1 MPFITKISTQK
12 KNTERF
18 NIFLDEKYAFS
29 VDADVLVRF
38 DLKKGKELDELD
50 ILEIQH
56 GDDVKKA
63 FNRAVEFL
71 SYRMRSEKE
80 VRDHLKKKETPD
92 MVISE
97 VIHKLYD
104 YRYLNDKEFAEA
116 YASTHK
122 KTNGKGSDV
131 LFRELK
137 AKGID
142 DDTIKETLSAFTFDE
157 QIQEALKHI
166 GKILKKDKKLSTKEI
181 RQRAQMQLQRK
192 GFPFD
197 VINAALEQTEYENDD
212 EAEME
217 ALKAH
222 AEKAIRKYRYD
233 GSYESGMKV
242 KQYLFRKG
250 FSIDDIDQFLQEEE

>member
-1 MPFITKISTQK
+1 
-12 KNTERF
+12 
-18 NIFLDEKYAFS
+18 
-29 VDADVLVRF
+29 LVRF

-122 KTNGKGSDV
+122 KTNGKGPDV

-142 DDTIKETLSAFTFDE
+142 DDTIKETLSAFTFDD

-166 GKILKKDKKLSTKEI
+166 GKILKKDKKLS
-181 RQRAQMQLQRK
+181 
-192 GFPFD
+192 
-197 VINAALEQTEYENDD
+197 
-212 EAEME
+212 
-217 ALKAH
+217 
-222 AEKAIRKYRYD
+222 
-233 GSYESGMKV
+233 
-242 KQYLFRKG
+242 
-250 FSIDDIDQFLQEEE
+250 